1 MDGIVLRLLRLSQGG
16 EPVSVTEIKCEVSG
30 EVEERFAVGLYLT
43 ELTTSSTLSITS
55 L

>member
-1 MDGIVLRLLRLSQGG
+1 MDGVVLRLLSQGG
-16 EPVSVTEIKCEVSG
+16 EAVSVTEIKREM
-30 EVEERFAVGLYLT
+30 EEEERLAGGLYLT